1 MNNNWKLSPSLS
13 KKGNRELIFISCWK
27 AVLKYRMDTDHQKML
42 SKQSFELA
50 ISWIGPN
57 RQNNIGWQ
65 LKLVTV
71 MDAPVAFG
79 EIALMYKTKRTATIT
94 AKSHCTIWS
103 LTRSEFNA
111 IMKSINQNN
120 YIDR

>member
-1 MNNNWKLSPSLS
+1 M
-13 KKGNRELIFISCWK
+13 EF
-27 AVLKYRMDTDHQKML
+27 
-42 SKQSFELA
+42 
-50 ISWIGPN
+50 
-57 RQNNIGWQ
+57 
-65 LKLVTV
+65 LKLMTV

-103 LTRSEFNA
+103 LTRAEFNA

>member
-1 MNNNWKLSPSLS
+1 MCHGFGPQAAATNLQELLGAIGHIRVSGTACSASVQDFPFFHPSPGPMQSIFLI
-13 KKGNRELIFISCWK
+13 IFI
-27 AVLKYRMDTDHQKML
+27 DGN
-42 SKQSFELA
+42 F
-50 ISWIGPN
+50 
-57 RQNNIGWQ
+57 
-65 LKLVTV
+65 KLMSV
-71 MDAPVAFG
+71 MEAPVAFG

-103 LTRSEFNA
+103 LTRAEFNA

>member
-1 MNNNWKLSPSLS
+1 
-13 KKGNRELIFISCWK
+13 
-27 AVLKYRMDTDHQKML
+27 
-42 SKQSFELA
+42 
-50 ISWIGPN
+50 
-57 RQNNIGWQ
+57 
-65 LKLVTV
+65 